1 MSIGLKKMALM
12 TGIAFMIISVPLLS
26 VLDTEAAAPDDM
38 LLIDMGNGQTT
49 WYDITTQTGES
60 ISDVLK
66 RVSESNGHTYSESTG
81 TITLDEKTSTEV
93 GGAATTPVGTF
104 TESGRTGFTITSF
117 WTAYEWSVTG
127 GWVEVSS
134 LASAY
139 TGGHL
144 ALGFYPSGVVPIE
157 TPEYRTAWTM
167 IRGDAE
173 QTGAQEATRTSE
185 ELIALLPEWTHT
197 NGNQSGV
204 LAAITYAQDHVF
216 VKYSKGKTTSPAVE
230 CYDLS
235 DGGLI
240 WRFDYPGINNYE
252 TATPV
257 IAGDYIYIQSGL
269 GYIFKFSWK
278 AGPGPANMNVT
289 TFNGVAFDIDDINDR
304 VGAIPYETDA
314 PLTGMTYSTG
324 AGSLVFDS
332 GAIYC
337 LASNGMVY
345 CLDMDLNLI
354 WSYQMGGH
362 TYYLSPTVYD
372 DYVFAGALN
381 GSLYVI
387 DKKTG
392 VCHDNKTIYTHTSSG
407 GGLSGS
413 VGATSVF
420 ENNNNLILMFSFS
433 DGRGMSSTVGGIG
446 ICSFDTS
453 TKKLGTPKIT
463 TGVFGLTP
471 NYLLPIDTPEF
482 TGVYF
487 APTKG
492 LYKMDTAGTYTLL
505 NNKIYST
512 KAPITL
518 LNGKTIILTN
528 YEPGKPLY
536 EMGLDGKIISL
547 WTPKTTIRQYGMS
560 PALFI
565 GNLILVGNDAGM
577 FGGTGAFPAYVPPV
591 AEEGLSTLEMLGIFL
606 FIIILIIA
614 VIYVAMRLKGIEK
627 PFNYLSGKAKDY
639 VGSEALM
646 HNTRSKHRLFIVM
659 LAGLSLTAGIF
670 IACLCIGPT
679 VTMSVPEMFS
689 SLFSSI
695 SKGGQGLTYNELMVY
710 ESRLPRTLAA
720 IGVGI
725 GLAIAGCMY
734 QAIIR
739 NPLVDPYIMGVSAG
753 AGTAAVAVIALDFT
767 FFGLFSP
774 HSIYLT
780 AFAAIVGG
788 VMAFFATMLIAEKAG
803 GNSLNYVLAGVV
815 VGLAFS
821 AVQTLML
828 SFAGHEVSN
837 ALSWLFG
844 SFANVSWH
852 EVGLILIPALALSL
866 VPLVWAKEFNL
877 VLLGEDQAQQMGLN
891 VRKFNRI
898 MLIMAS
904 ILTSI
909 CVAFVGI
916 IGFVGLVIPH
926 VCRMMLGGDHRLVLP
941 ASIAFGGALMM
952 FADLAARMLYL
963 GQELPVGAITTII
976 GVPVFA
982 YLLIKR
988 GKLYEG

>member
-12 TGIAFMIISVPLLS
+12 TGIVFMIISVPLLS
-26 VLDTEAAAPDDM
+26 ALDTEAAATDDV
-38 LLIDMGNGQTT
+38 LLIDMGNGQTE
-49 WYDITTQTGES
+49 WFGITTQASDT

-66 RVSESNGHTYSESTG
+66 RVSESNGHTYSVASGKIKLDDKESTKIG
-81 TITLDEKTSTEV
+81 DADSGGSFTNSGMTTETVESSWIAYKWSTAGKWEV
-93 GGAATTPVGTF
+93 VNIADPY
-104 TESGRTGFTITSF
+104 TE
-117 WTAYEWSVTG
+117 
-127 GWVEVSS
+127 
-134 LASAY
+134 
-139 TGGHL
+139 GHL
-144 ALGFYPSGVVPIE
+144 AIGFYPAGVVPIE
-157 TPEYRTAWTM
+157 TPEYRNAWTM

-173 QTGAQEATRTSE
+173 QTGAQEASRTSE
-185 ELIALLPEWTHT
+185 DPITLMPEWTHT
-197 NGNQSGV
+197 NGNNSGV
-204 LAAITYAQDHVF
+204 LATLIYAQGHVF
-216 VKYSKGKTTSPAVE
+216 AKFSKGKTTSAAVE

-235 DGGLI
+235 NGTRK
-240 WRFDYPGINNYE
+240 WRFDYPGIESYE

-257 IAGDYIYIQSGL
+257 IAGDYIYTSSGL
-269 GYIFKFSWK
+269 GYIFKFNWK
-278 AGPGPANMNVT
+278 DGPGDDNVNVT
-289 TFNGVAFDIDDINDR
+289 TFDEKPFDLDDVNNR
-304 VGAIPYETDA
+304 VDAIPYETGA
-314 PLTGMTYSTG
+314 SLKGMKYSTG
-324 AGSLVFDS
+324 TGSLVFDS

-337 LASNGMVY
+337 LSSNGMVY
-345 CLDMDLNLI
+345 CFNMDLKLI

-362 TYYLSPTVYD
+362 TYYLSPTVYG
-372 DYVFAGALN
+372 DYVFAGALD

-392 VCHDNKTIYTHTSSG
+392 FCYDHETIYTYTSSG
-407 GGLSGS
+407 GSISGS

-420 ENNNNLILMFSFS
+420 KNGNDLTLMFPFS
-433 DGRGMSSTVGGIG
+433 DGRGMNSTVGGIG
-446 ICSFDTS
+446 ICSFNTS
-453 TKKLGTPKIT
+453 TKELGTPNTIKD
-463 TGVFGLTP
+463 VFGLTS
-471 NYLLPIDTPEF
+471 NYLLPVDTPEF
-482 TGVYF
+482 KGVYF
-487 APTKG
+487 TPTKG
-492 LYKMDTAGTYTLL
+492 FFRMDTKGSYTLL
-505 NNKIYST
+505 NSNIYSV

-528 YEPGKPLY
+528 YEPAKPIY
-536 EMGLDGKIISL
+536 EMGLDGEILFL
-547 WTPKTTIRQYGMS
+547 WTSGTTLRQYGMG

-565 GNLILVGNDAGM
+565 GDLVLVGNDAGL
-577 FGGTGAFPAYVPPV
+577 FGGKGAFPVYVPP
-591 AEEGLSTLEMLGIFL
+591 APDGGLSTLEMFGVALL
-606 FIIILIIA
+606 IIILIIA
-614 VIYVAMRLKGIEK
+614 IIYIVLRAKGVEK
-627 PFNYLSGKAKDY
+627 PFKYLSGKAKDY

-646 HNTRSKHRLFIVM
+646 HNTRSKHRLLVVM
-659 LAGLSLTAGIF
+659 LAGISLTVVIF
-670 IACLCIGPT
+670 IACLCVGPT
-679 VTMSVPEMFS
+679 VTMSIPEMFS
-689 SLFSSI
+689 ALFSSI
-695 SKGGQGLTYNELMVY
+695 SKGGQNLTYEELMVY

-767 FFGLFSP
+767 FFGLFSS

-815 VGLAFS
+815 IGLAFS

-837 ALSWLFG
+837 ALAWLFG

-866 VPLVWAKEFNL
+866 VPLIWAKEFNL

-898 MLIMAS
+898 MLILAS
-904 ILTSI
+904 VLTSI

-988 GKLYEG
+988 GKLYDG

>member
-1 MSIGLKKMALM
+1 MTVM
-12 TGIAFMIISVPLLS
+12 TGIVFMIISVPLLS
-26 VLDTEAAAPDDM
+26 VLSAFETEAAPTDDK
-38 LLIDMGNGQTT
+38 LLIDMGNGQTE
-49 WYDITTQTGES
+49 WYDVTSATGDT
-60 ISDVLK
+60 ISDVMK
-66 RVSESNGHTYSESTG
+66 KVSEGNGYTYSVSG
-81 TITLDEKTSTEV
+81 SAITLNGKTTSEIGST
-93 GGAATTPVGTF
+93 ATGGTF
-104 TESGRTGFTITSF
+104 TVSGMTGITVTSS
-117 WTAYEWSVTG
+117 WIAYEWSTAEK
-127 GWVEVSS
+127 WE
-134 LASAY
+134 AADITDTY
-139 TGGHL
+139 AGGHL
-144 ALGFYPSGVVPIE
+144 AIGFYPSGITPVE
-157 TPEYRTAWTM
+157 TPAYRNAWTM
-167 IRGDAE
+167 VRGDAE
-173 QTGAQEATRTSE
+173 QTGYQETDRTSDAD
-185 ELIALLPEWTHT
+185 IVTAPQWTKT
-197 NGNQSGV
+197 NGRESGV
-204 LAAITYAQDHVF
+204 MAAITYVQDSVF
-216 VKYSKGKTTSPAVE
+216 VKHSKGKTTEAAVE

-235 DGGLI
+235 NGNLR
-240 WRFDYPGINNYE
+240 WRFEYPGINNYE
-252 TATPV
+252 TSTPV
-257 IAGDYIYIQSGL
+257 IVGDNIYVSTGT

-278 AGPGPANMNVT
+278 TGPGIGNVNVT
-289 TFNGVAFDIDDINDR
+289 TFNGAAFDLDDIENK
-304 VGAIPYETDA
+304 VGAIPYDTGA
-314 PLTGMTYSTG
+314 ALTGMSYSTG
-324 AGSLVFDS
+324 TGSLVFDS

-345 CLDMDLNLI
+345 CFDTDLKLV

-362 TYYLSPTVYD
+362 TYYLSPTIYD

-381 GSLYVI
+381 GYLYVL
-387 DKKTG
+387 DKTTG
-392 VCHDNKTIYTHTSSG
+392 VEHDSKLIYQYKSNSG
-407 GGLSGS
+407 SFYGS
-413 VGATSVF
+413 VGATSVLK
-420 ENNNNLILMFSFS
+420 NSGGLILMFPFS
-433 DGRGMSSTVGGIG
+433 DGRGMGSTVGGMG
-446 ICSFDTS
+446 IYSFNTA
-453 TKKLGTPKIT
+453 TNKL
-463 TGVFGLTP
+463 TGDPILHKDVFGLTP
-471 NYLLPIDTPEF
+471 NYLLAVDTPEF
-482 TGVYF
+482 KGVYF
-487 APTKG
+487 APTGGFYRMNTSGEYSLINGG
-492 LYKMDTAGTYTLL
+492 LYA
-505 NNKIYST
+505 I
-512 KAPITL
+512 KAPPTL
-518 LNGKTIILTN
+518 LNGTSIILTN
-528 YEPGKPLY
+528 YEPGKPIY
-536 EMGLDGKIISL
+536 EMNMNGNIISL
-547 WTPKTTIRQYGMS
+547 WTPNTTVRQYGMS

-565 GNLILVGNDAGM
+565 GNLVLVGNDAGM
-577 FGGTGAFPAYVPPV
+577 FGGTGAFPLYIPP
-591 AEEGLSTLEMLGIFL
+591 AADEGLSTLEILGIFL

-614 VIYVAMRLKGIEK
+614 IIYVALRAKGIEK
-627 PFNYLSGKAKDY
+627 PFSYLSGRAKDY

-646 HNTRSKHRLFIVM
+646 HNTRSKHRLLVVM
-659 LAGLSLTAGIF
+659 LAGISLTIGIF

-679 VTMSVPEMFS
+679 VTMSIPEMFS
-689 SLFSSI
+689 ALFSSI
-695 SKGGQGLTYNELMVY
+695 SKGGQNLTYEELMVY

-767 FFGLFSP
+767 FFGLFSS

-788 VMAFFATMLIAEKAG
+788 VAAFFATMLIAEKAG

-828 SFAGHEVSN
+828 SFAGHQVSN
-837 ALSWLFG
+837 ALAWLFG